1 MPKNIFNRI
10 TPEIEQLA
18 ELTKKASEIDPQ
30 LYIENDVKRG
40 LRDLNGKG
48 VLVGITNIS
57 EINSMR
63 EVNFITVDTM

>member
-1 MPKNIFNRI
+1 MPKDIFNRI
-10 TPEIEQLA
+10 TPEIEHLA

-57 EINSMR
+57 EVNSKR
-63 EVNFITVDTM
+63 ILRNIR